1 MVAQFQPQVTTASQI
16 IYSYQD
22 FDGTTVDIICM
33 STSPNQ
39 SQIRQAWTEEN
50 FDGETTHYLKTSKGK
65 IVSSNWR
72 NSSSNSWLNAYR
84 TLWYQQRLD
93 AQTKPDAKEH
103 EEIIE
108 LDRAAELAKADLG
121 FGW

>member
-84 TLWYQQRLD
+84 TLWYQRLD

-103 EEIIE
+103 EEIE

>member
-1 MVAQFQPQVTTASQI
+1 MVAQLQPQVTTASQI

-50 FDGETTHYLKTSKGK
+50 LDGETTHYLKTSKGK

-84 TLWYQQRLD
+84 TLWYQRLD
-93 AQTKPDAKEH
+93 AQTKPQRDAKEQ
-103 EEIIE
+103 EEI
-108 LDRAAELAKADLG
+108 ELARADLG
-121 FGW
+121 WGW

>member
-16 IYSYQD
+16 IYTYQD

-50 FDGETTHYLKTSKGK
+50 FDGETTHFLKTSHGNV
-65 IVSSNWR
+65 IQSNWR
-72 NSSSNSWLNAYR
+72 TTANNEWLNAYVS
-84 TLWYQQRLD
+84 LWYQRLD
-93 AQTKPDAKEH
+93 SQTKPQRSKEQ
-103 EEIIE
+103 EEIE
-108 LDRAAELAKADLG
+108 LDRAAELARADLG
-121 FGW
+121 WGW